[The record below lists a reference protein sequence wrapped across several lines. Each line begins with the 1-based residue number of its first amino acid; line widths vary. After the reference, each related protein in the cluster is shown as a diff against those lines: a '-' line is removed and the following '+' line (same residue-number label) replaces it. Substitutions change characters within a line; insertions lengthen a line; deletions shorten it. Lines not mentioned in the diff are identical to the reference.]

1 MMPSPPRTRGQGSL
15 STVTMLLIAVLIAAG
30 GEGGCSSQ
38 ACTLADCQDGVTAT
52 LSTPLSASENFLVS
66 ISTPEGEYERT
77 VTPDTRA
84 RLCSKLNR
92 TAAGRERPADAP
104 KSLGQR
110 GPFDAARQTLGLN
123 VEARHDEL
131 QREQRFTQLVEGP
144 AIESGERR
152 TTI

>member
-1 MMPSPPRTRGQGSL
+1 MPSPPRTRGQGSL

-77 VTPDTRA
+77 VTPDTVRNPFLEISVEVEDGLLRA
-84 RLCSKLNR
+84 VRLNGHTPSSVVVRIERDGQVVFNAASDRISYGHSYPNGADCDSGCRVAHIKL
-92 TAAGRERPADAP
+92 
-104 KSLGQR
+104 
-110 GPFDAARQTLGLN
+110 
-123 VEARHDEL
+123 
-131 QREQRFTQLVEGP
+131 
-144 AIESGERR
+144 
-152 TTI
+152 